1 MLRLLILIN
10 SDCRHFIWIYMND
23 EETLQPKKYE
33 TDNRDLMVADVQ
45 VLGSRDVEVGASSFE
60 FLSHVYLICHH

>member
-1 MLRLLILIN
+1 
-10 SDCRHFIWIYMND
+10 MND